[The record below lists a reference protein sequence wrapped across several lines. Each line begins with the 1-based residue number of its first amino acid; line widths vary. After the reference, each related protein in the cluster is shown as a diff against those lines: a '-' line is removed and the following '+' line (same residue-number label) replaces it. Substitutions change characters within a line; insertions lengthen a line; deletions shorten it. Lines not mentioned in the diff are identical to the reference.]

1 MSNAK
6 RMNEFKYI
14 ILDYLYR
21 TRSRSCNRAKI
32 FFATNTDTQYSAIFN
47 KAFSSVC
54 KTDFVLFDGE
64 KASWNNEYFISMI
77 HKEKTLEVTYRDKD
91 RFFVTYENLFP
102 IDEDI
107 VVVKITDEKRRTGE
121 VVKVI
126 KRTNKHVLGILVQQ
140 GPATFVIPDDKK
152 RYKYDLYVQSSI
164 VSDIPNY
171 SKVEV
176 LIEPF
181 NIGLKP
187 VCRINRV
194 VRNAMEHNEKNR
206 RATLAK
212 YGFNERFSEKAMQQ
226 AGEIKSRLS
235 YAVQTNRVKLDAP
248 AFILKTDRYSDL
260 AYSAVK
266 KNDGFTIT
274 VYIPDIAN
282 KIIENSSLDAE
293 AREKGLS
300 CDLYDYEA
308 TLFPKELLFNKLL
321 FTEGKKSPAIAYQ
334 LHFDINGTRTDF
346 SVFET
351 IIEPVKVIFAEDLVK
366 YLELRNEDLEDVYY
380 PIIDELFAFV
390 ELYDV
395 INKNPLVLNTVR
407 ATVTEDGK
415 IINNNNLVSDLV
427 YLLNLECEKITNN
440 IFAYSSF
447 PIIRQYYELPN
458 MFLIER
464 LFNHCNHL
472 KEKPLCLLEEKISVD
487 DIVAYVKDLD
497 CDTATAIVT
506 NINSIIKPAKYSKE
520 LMYNIK
526 AGTCTCPIVNP
537 ARNYAALYNQ
547 RLLKRF
553 INKNLFNDNVEDNVI
568 KTINKVC
575 EDLNYKELSK
585 SNAEKEYLNTMVVD
599 KIISEGMTFTAL
611 VYSFSPSGVNVVM
624 SNGLHGLVRFEDY
637 GLSDKEFTF
646 EHKGE
651 KKTLMI
657 GDNIVISLDYFD
669 VQRDRLIFQYVE

>member
-1 MSNAK
+1 
-6 RMNEFKYI
+6 
-14 ILDYLYR
+14 
-21 TRSRSCNRAKI
+21 
-32 FFATNTDTQYSAIFN
+32 
-47 KAFSSVC
+47 
-54 KTDFVLFDGE
+54 
-64 KASWNNEYFISMI
+64 
-77 HKEKTLEVTYRDKD
+77 
-91 RFFVTYENLFP
+91 
-102 IDEDI
+102 
-107 VVVKITDEKRRTGE
+107 
-121 VVKVI
+121 
-126 KRTNKHVLGILVQQ
+126 
-140 GPATFVIPDDKK
+140 
-152 RYKYDLYVQSSI
+152 
-164 VSDIPNY
+164 
-171 SKVEV
+171 
-176 LIEPF
+176 
-181 NIGLKP
+181 
-187 VCRINRV
+187 
-194 VRNAMEHNEKNR
+194 
-206 RATLAK
+206 
-212 YGFNERFSEKAMQQ
+212 
-226 AGEIKSRLS
+226 
-235 YAVQTNRVKLDAP
+235 
-248 AFILKTDRYSDL
+248 
-260 AYSAVK
+260 
-266 KNDGFTIT
+266 
-274 VYIPDIAN
+274 
-282 KIIENSSLDAE
+282 
-293 AREKGLS
+293 
-300 CDLYDYEA
+300 
-308 TLFPKELLFNKLL
+308 
-321 FTEGKKSPAIAYQ
+321 
-334 LHFDINGTRTDF
+334 
-346 SVFET
+346 
-351 IIEPVKVIFAEDLVK
+351 
-366 YLELRNEDLEDVYY
+366 
-380 PIIDELFAFV
+380 
-390 ELYDV
+390 
-395 INKNPLVLNTVR
+395 
-407 ATVTEDGK
+407 
-415 IINNNNLVSDLV
+415 
-427 YLLNLECEKITNN
+427 
-440 IFAYSSF
+440 
-447 PIIRQYYELPN
+447 

-472 KEKPLCLLEEKISVD
+472 KEKPLCLLEEKISID